1 MAALASKL
9 LNELN
14 RIEQPF
20 IMALDDYYLIKEI
33 AVHNLLAEILSHP
46 PQSMRLVL
54 IGRRD
59 PALPI
64 YRSQIA

>member
-9 LNELN
+9 RNELD

-33 AVHNLLAEILSHP
+33 FDGPVKE
-46 PQSMRLVL
+46 
-54 IGRRD
+54 
-59 PALPI
+59 
-64 YRSQIA
+64 